1 MLDYDYAVGLFRKD
15 KVIADCHKKANN
27 CDPYYIRFDHSTQEL
42 CSKFGDLESM
52 DMIKTRKRAS
62 IKLKIMEELEKNY
75 LEFEQIKKAGKKLTQ
90 EQEEI
95 LAK

>member
-1 MLDYDYAVGLFRKD
+1 
-15 KVIADCHKKANN
+15 
-27 CDPYYIRFDHSTQEL
+27 
-42 CSKFGDLESM
+42 
-52 DMIKTRKRAS
+52 MIKTRKRAS

-75 LEFEQIKKAGKKLTQ
+75 LEFEQIKKAGKKLTK

>member
-1 MLDYDYAVGLFRKD
+1 
-15 KVIADCHKKANN
+15 
-27 CDPYYIRFDHSTQEL
+27 
-42 CSKFGDLESM
+42 
-52 DMIKTRKRAS
+52 MIKTRKRAS

-75 LEFEQIKKAGKKLTQ
+75 LKFEKIKKAGKKLTQ